1 MGRTSSPA
9 STAGCSRLQ
18 PIINY
23 RTHDLVRR
31 YRNHEHGCG
40 WTWQWLEGAVLGR
53 TDYMV
58 TVCGASVYQSA
69 VENLIGEVP
78 GLSVNY
84 EIYLKTDRSLDRV
97 EVVVE
102 ARNEAVRKEELKKK
116 LEDVYRENLKVGIDV
131 RVVPPGTFPRY
142 ELKTRRIFDRRTR

>member
-1 MGRTSSPA
+1 
-9 STAGCSRLQ
+9 
-18 PIINY
+18 
-23 RTHDLVRR
+23 
-31 YRNHEHGCG
+31 
-40 WTWQWLEGAVLGR
+40 
-53 TDYMV
+53 MV